1 MKNYSVLM
9 FFYRFDYHSVINCK
23 SINDFFQINRLFII
37 NANNLLEKLSEI
49 LKKHI
54 ANDKLTEDEKKLL
67 FKKKD
72 TNSNN
77 VADNSKLIIEKDEE
91 ILKYKN
97 LLEGNLRD
105 FLILYQFSLDL
116 LRKRSNNQKFKG

>member
-77 VADNSKLIIEKDEE
+77 VADNSKLIKEKDEE